1 MLVDALI
8 VLIYI
13 ALIIFI
19 ITLIVLCIKLIGTL
33 GRIDY
38 LVENIT
44 RKAES
49 LDGVFE
55 LIENTTSKFGM
66 IGSSITNYISGIIG
80 KIFSRKKNKKRM
92 KEREDIY
99 E

>member
-13 ALIIFI
+13 TLIIFI

-33 GRIDY
+33 SRIDY

-55 LIENTTSKFGM
+55 LIENTTNKFGM
-66 IGSSITNYISGIIG
+66 VGSTIANYVSGFVG
-80 KIFSRKKNKKRM
+80 KIFTRKRNKKV
-92 KEREDIY
+92 KENMY

>member
-1 MLVDALI
+1 MLSDALI
-8 VLIYI
+8 ILIYI
-13 ALIIFI
+13 TLIIFI

-38 LVENIT
+38 LVENLT

-55 LIENTTSKFGM
+55 LIENTTSRFGM
-66 IGSSITNYISGIIG
+66 IGSSIVNYFSSFVG
-80 KIFSRKKNKKRM
+80 KIFTRKRRNRKVR
-92 KEREDIY
+92 ERENDY

>member
-13 ALIIFI
+13 TLIIFI

-49 LDGVFE
+49 LDSVFE
-55 LIENTTSKFGM
+55 LIENTTSQFGM
-66 IGSSITNYISGIIG
+66 LGNNITNFIAGVFG
-80 KIFSRKKNKKRM
+80 KIFTRKRKNKKV
-92 KEREDIY
+92 KENMY

>member
-1 MLVDALI
+1 MLVDALVI
-8 VLIYI
+8 LIYI
-13 ALIIFI
+13 CLIIFI

-33 GRIDY
+33 SRVDY

-49 LDGVFE
+49 LDAVFE
-55 LIENTTSKFGM
+55 LIENTTNG
-66 IGSSITNYISGIIG
+66 YISGFIG
-80 KIFSRKKNKKRM
+80 KVFAKKRKNRKFRE
-92 KEREDIY
+92 KENIY

>member
-1 MLVDALI
+1 MLVDALVI
-8 VLIYI
+8 LIYI
-13 ALIIFI
+13 CLIIFI

-33 GRIDY
+33 SRVDY

-49 LDGVFE
+49 LDAVFE
-55 LIENTTSKFGM
+55 LIENTTNRFGM
-66 IGSSITNYISGIIG
+66 IGNTITGYISGFIG
-80 KIFSRKKNKKRM
+80 KVFAKKRKNRKFRE
-92 KEREDIY
+92 KENIY

>member
-1 MLVDALI
+1 MLADALVI
-8 VLIYI
+8 LIYI

-49 LDGVFE
+49 LDAVFE
-55 LIENTTSKFGM
+55 IIENTTTKFGM
-66 IGSSITNYISGIIG
+66 IGNTITSHISNLIG
-80 KIFSRKKNKKRM
+80 KIFTRKRKSKKE
-92 KEREDIY
+92 KENIY